1 MRLEKI
7 LDFDMYLFSEKG
19 LRGGTSY
26 ITKRYAKANNKCM
39 EEYDPRKISKFI
51 TYLDMNSFYGCAMSG
66 YLPYGRFNWLKNV
79 NNFDLNSVSEKSLIG
94 YILEVDLE
102 YPKELHVLHNDYPL
116 AP

>member
-26 ITKRYAKANNKCM
+26 ITKRYAKANNKYM
-39 EEYDPRKISKFI
+39 EDYDSRKISKFI

-66 YLPYGRFNWLKNV
+66 
-79 NNFDLNSVSEKSLIG
+79 
-94 YILEVDLE
+94 
-102 YPKELHVLHNDYPL
+102 
-116 AP
+116 